1 MINKSNINET
11 TGELIINRPKVL
23 NALDRTT
30 RIELYEALED
40 IKSDSSVCV
49 VVITGEGE
57 KSFCSGADIK
67 EISKL
72 NDSEINEFVTKEHE
86 FLNYLRY
93 FPKPVIAKVNG
104 YAFGSG
110 LLLVLAA
117 DFSISKS
124 DATFGMP
131 EVARGA
137 AAGYETSLL
146 LNYIGLTKTRVL
158 TILGQKISAKEAKS
172 WGLLNH
178 SVDFNKLNYTVEN
191 LAKRLSELNPNAIIC
206 QKNLINSWIDNGP
219 FEFVNEGISEIC
231 KIIIE
236 NKHYESK
243 KANLIPNIFE

>member
-1 MINKSNINET
+1 M
-11 TGELIINRPKVL
+11 V
-23 NALDRTT
+23 
-30 RIELYEALED
+30 
-40 IKSDSSVCV
+40 SDV
-49 VVITGEGE
+49 TQE
-57 KSFCSGADIK
+57 SFNS
-67 EISKL
+67 
-72 NDSEINEFVTKEHE
+72 
-86 FLNYLRY
+86 
-93 FPKPVIAKVNG
+93 
-104 YAFGSG
+104 
-110 LLLVLAA
+110 
-117 DFSISKS
+117 DFSL
-124 DATFGMP
+124 ATKKFIQL
-131 EVARGA
+131 EKEESRQKQ
-137 AAGYETSLL
+137 YETSLL
-146 LNYIGLTKTRVL
+146 INYIGLTKTRVL